1 MPVLAAEDCDE
12 AEVLAVMSSA
22 EEELM
27 ESLLTLHEEQRQGA
41 TPANDGGDAPG
52 VPRRVRKSR

>member
-1 MPVLAAEDCDE
+1 
-12 AEVLAVMSSA
+12 MSSA